1 MKKILALGL
10 ITLNTLGL
18 GWTVNKVTEI
28 SNKVENIQ
36 VIQTL
41 PTNTKQE
48 EVQIQEV
55 KKEEPII
62 EKVEPV
68 VKKEIVEV
76 VKEVPVKTEET
87 KKETEVKIEEV
98 QEIQEDEEVVEVER
112 KQGTQVVELEDGSSV
127 VYNYDQSMYTFYPSN
142 MGDWYYNFDN
152 EQHLD
157 WAIQTHLELMP
168 KVEKISSIEIVNT
181 ETHDDGDVIIE
192 LNDGSSLMYNENTN
206 EYYFW
211 ASNMGDWELQVRNAQ
226 ELKNVVATYMEITH
240 GL

>member
-36 VIQTL
+36 AIQTL

-55 KKEEPII
+55 KKEEPVI

-68 VKKEIVEV
+68 VEKEIVEV
-76 VKEVPVKTEET
+76 VKEIPVKTEET

-142 MGDWYYNFDN
+142 MGDWYYSFDN

-157 WAIQTHLELMP
+157 WAIQTHFELMP
-168 KVEKISSIEIVNT
+168 KVEKITSIEIVNT
-181 ETHDDGDVIIE
+181 ETHDNGDVIIE

-211 ASNMGDWELQVRNAQ
+211 ASNMGDWKLQVRNVQ

>member
-18 GWTVNKVTEI
+18 GWTVNKVIEI

-55 KKEEPII
+55 KKEEPVI

-68 VKKEIVEV
+68 VEKEIVEV

-112 KQGTQVVELEDGSSV
+112 KQGTQVVDLEDGSSV

-142 MGDWYYNFDN
+142 MGDWYYSFDN

-157 WAIQTHLELMP
+157 WAIQTHFELMP
-168 KVEKISSIEIVNT
+168 KVEKITSIEIVNT